1 MENPILSINKQ
12 SKTNWN
18 QWWGVVGAGYL
29 LVIVFA
35 VGYFVAANEAEELG
49 AEVHI
54 TIGILLAA
62 PFLVAFLW
70 DRLRTVKVLGVE
82 IALSE
87 STADLLPL
95 GGATLVD
102 AVAKTQYF
110 SENPEIL
117 EKVREALQAP
127 NRLLL
132 EINLHAEA
140 YWWSTRLFLEAA
152 LLDDHSQVRCLV
164 FVEGNEERRYVGM
177 ASPRLVREGLAE
189 SMTCLEKIYQDLV
202 NEHLSIEGLID
213 RWTQSTFE
221 GTTEEEAKSL
231 ITGDKLRSL
240 LGTRLETTAIH
251 RSGREGPLI
260 HYKVLYRGDRFVPVV
275 NDGRLERVVD
285 ADDLARQWSLASLEN
300 ALS

>member
-12 SKTNWN
+12 SKINWH

-35 VGYFVAANEAEELG
+35 VGYFVAAKEAKELG

-95 GGATLVD
+95 GDATLVG

-117 EKVREALQAP
+117 EKVREALQAS
-127 NRLLL
+127 NRQLL
-132 EINLHAEA
+132 EINLHAEP

-152 LLDDHSQVRCLV
+152 LLDDHSQVRYLV
-164 FVEGNEERRYVGM
+164 FVEHG
-177 ASPRLVREGLAE
+177 
-189 SMTCLEKIYQDLV
+189 
-202 NEHLSIEGLID
+202 
-213 RWTQSTFE
+213 F
-221 GTTEEEAKSL
+221 SL
-231 ITGDKLRSL
+231 R
-240 LGTRLETTAIH
+240 
-251 RSGREGPLI
+251 
-260 HYKVLYRGDRFVPVV
+260 
-275 NDGRLERVVD
+275 
-285 ADDLARQWSLASLEN
+285 
-300 ALS
+300 